1 MTTQAPV
8 RTQNPGPYEDPRP
21 RTMLKGPRL
30 KETMRTQVPIEGRG
44 HRTQDPMKAQD
55 PNERTKNSR
64 ISEDPGHRTL

>member
-8 RTQNPGPYEDPRP
+8 RTQNPRPYEDPR
-21 RTMLKGPRL
+21 TVLKGPRL
-30 KETMRTQVPIEGRG
+30 KETMGTQVPIERRG
-44 HRTQDPMKAQD
+44 HRTQDPMKAQG